1 MKILLHMENHFSK
14 LKSFLLDLEYTIVK
28 ENAEEQLFVAE
39 NLEAGVTN
47 LIIDC
52 EDPLLIIEV
61 YLFDIKNKNL
71 ETIESLLIK
80 NRDIIHGAFA
90 LDESGKKVFFRDTLQ
105 LENLDFN
112 ELQATLYSLEILLS
126 EYADNI
132 IAFSKK

>member
-1 MKILLHMENHFSK
+1 MENHFSK
-14 LKSFLLDLEYTIVK
+14 IKSFLLDLEYTIIK

-39 NLEAGVTN
+39 NLEAGLTQ
-47 LIIDC
+47 LIIEC
-52 EDPLLIIEV
+52 QDPLLIIEV
-61 YLFDIKNKNL
+61 YLFEIKNKNIN
-71 ETIESLLIK
+71 TIESLLIK

-126 EYADNI
+126 EYVDNI
-132 IAFSKK
+132 IAFSK

>member
-1 MKILLHMENHFSK
+1 MENHFSK
-14 LKSFLLDLEYTIVK
+14 IKSFLLDLEYTIIK

-39 NLEAGVTN
+39 NLEAGITN

-61 YLFDIKNKNL
+61 YLFEIKNKNIN
-71 ETIESLLIK
+71 TIESLLIK

-126 EYADNI
+126 EYVDNI
-132 IAFSKK
+132 IAFSK

>member
-1 MKILLHMENHFSK
+1 MENHFSK
-14 LKSFLLDLEYTIVK
+14 IKSFLLDLEYTIIK

-39 NLEAGVTN
+39 NLEAGITN

-61 YLFDIKNKNL
+61 YLFEIKNKNIN
-71 ETIESLLIK
+71 TIESLLIK

-132 IAFSKK
+132 IAFSK

>member
-1 MKILLHMENHFSK
+1 MENHFSK
-14 LKSFLLDLEYTIVK
+14 IKSFLLDLEYTIIK

-39 NLEAGVTN
+39 NLEAGITN

-61 YLFDIKNKNL
+61 YLFEIKNKNIN
-71 ETIESLLIK
+71 TIESLLIK

-126 EYADNI
+126 EYAENI
-132 IAFSKK
+132 IAFSK

>member
-1 MKILLHMENHFSK
+1 MENHFNK
-14 LKSFLLDLEYTIVK
+14 VKTFLLDLEYTIIK
-28 ENAEEQLFVAE
+28 ENEAEQLFIAE
-39 NLEAGVTN
+39 NLEAGITN

-71 ETIESLLIK
+71 ATIESLLIK

-90 LDESGKKVFFRDTLQ
+90 LDDNGQKVFFRDTLQ

-112 ELQATLYSLEILLS
+112 ELQATLYSLELLLS
-126 EYADNI
+126 EYAGNI
-132 IAFSKK
+132 IAFSK

>member
-1 MKILLHMENHFSK
+1 MENHFSK
-14 LKSFLLDLEYTIVK
+14 IKSFLLDLEYTIIK

-39 NLEAGVTN
+39 NLEAGITN

-61 YLFDIKNKNL
+61 YLFEIKNKNIN
-71 ETIESLLIK
+71 TIESLLIK

-112 ELQATLYSLEILLS
+112 ELQATLYSLEILIS

-132 IAFSKK
+132 IAFSK